1 MAIVCKEGGI
11 LPKFEGLF
19 LKIIMQK
26 ELKKSRK
33 KQKKAENI
41 NNNSKKKKINL
52 QIDFTNIN
60 RC

>member
-26 ELKKSRK
+26 ELKKAEKSRK
-33 KQKKAENI
+33 YQQQQQEEKNKPSN
-41 NNNSKKKKINL
+41 
-52 QIDFTNIN
+52 
-60 RC
+60 